1 MALLKLLFVP
11 HPKLSQVAEPVT
23 EVNDAIRQQL
33 DDLEE
38 TMYVEDGVG
47 LAAVQ
52 VGIMKRMI
60 IVDQLWFT
68 DQEGRKPLHMVNPE
82 IIEASSK
89 METHAQGCVSVPG
102 VQLDVARP
110 SKITVKYLDYNG
122 KEQTLKAEGLYA
134 TCIHHEIDHLNGVTL
149 LDYMSPLKKKMAL
162 KKVRKYEKALERA

>member
-11 HPKLSQVAEPVT
+11 NPKLSQVAEPVA
-23 EVNDAIRQQL
+23 EVTDAIRKQL

-82 IIEASSK
+82 IIEASAEQEK
-89 METHAQGCVSVPG
+89 HQQGCVSVPG
-102 VQLDVARP
+102 VVLDVERP
-110 SKITVKYLDYNG
+110 SKIKVKFLDYHG
-122 KEQTLKAEGLYA
+122 KEQTLDADGLYA

-162 KKVRKYEKALERA
+162 KKVRKYENALKRA